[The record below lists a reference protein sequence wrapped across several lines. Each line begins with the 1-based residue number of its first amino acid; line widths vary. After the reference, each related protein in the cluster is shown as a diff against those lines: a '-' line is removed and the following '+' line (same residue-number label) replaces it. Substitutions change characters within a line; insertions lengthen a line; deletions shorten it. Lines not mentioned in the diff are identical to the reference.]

1 MVVEVGEENLKRFF
15 SQTMPLLDERERRLM
30 AAAVV
35 EMCGRGGQALV
46 SRVTEMSRNTLIAGA
61 EELAGGAVRSERVRR
76 PGAGR
81 KKAIDLDPEMLVLL
95 DSLVEPE
102 SRGDPMSPMR
112 WTVKSTR
119 TLAAELTR
127 LGHQAGSSLVG
138 RMLHYLGYSLQ
149 ANAKVTEGA
158 QHPDRDAQ
166 FRHINATAAE
176 HLADGQPVISVDC
189 KKKELVGDYANGGA
203 EWEPAASPRRVGVHD
218 FPDPEVPKAI
228 PYGVFDVGRK
238 RGVGQ
243 RRRPSRHARLRGR
256 FHRPVVGAHGPAPLP
271 RRHPPDDHR
280 RCRWLQRL
288 PLPAWKTELAN
299 LAATIGLVITV
310 CHMPPGTSKWNKMEH
325 RLFSFISMNWRG
337 KPLTTYRT
345 VVELIAATTTTTGP
359 HRPGRLRRGLLPDR
373 RQDHR
378 RRTRRRPHQPP
389 RLPWRLELQ
398 HPAGA
403 AIVFK

>member
-1 MVVEVGEENLKRFF
+1 MDVSDENLERFF
-15 SQTMPLLDERERRLM
+15 ALTLPLLDERERRLM

-46 SRVTEMSRNTLIAGA
+46 ARVTGMSRNTLLAGA
-61 EELAGGAVRSERVRR
+61 AELAAGAVRSERVRR

-81 KKAIDLDPEMLVLL
+81 KKAIDLDPDMLVLL

-102 SRGDPMSPMR
+102 SRGDPMSPLR

-149 ANAKVTEGA
+149 ANAKVTEGV

-176 HLADGQPVISVDC
+176 HLSAGQPVISVDC

-203 EWEPAASPRRVGVHD
+203 EWEPAGSPRRVGVHD
-218 FPDPEVPKAI
+218 FPDEEMGKAI
-228 PYGVFDVGRK
+228 PYGVFDVYGNE
-238 RGVGQ
+238 GWVNVGDHHDTPAFAVASIL
-243 RRRPSRHARLRGR
+243 RWWERMGKLRYPDATRLMITADAGGSNGYRSRV
-256 FHRPVVGAHGPAPLP
+256 F
-271 RRHPPDDHR
+271 
-280 RCRWLQRL
+280 
-288 PLPAWKTELAN
+288 KTELAA
-299 LAATIGLVITV
+299 LAATIGLIITV
-310 CHMPPGTSKWNKMEH
+310 CHMPPGTSKWNKIEH

-345 VVELIAATTTTTGP
+345 VVELIAATTTKTGLTVQADFDEGYYP
-359 HRPGRLRRGLLPDR
+359 TGVKVTDA
-373 RQDHR
+373 
-378 RRTRRRPHQPP
+378 
-389 RLPWRLELQ
+389 EL
-398 HPAGA
+398 A
-403 AIVFK
+403 AIPLKRHDFHPEWNYSILPTPP